1 MRFPE
6 DPQDGDGISL
16 PLHASELPSGRNIP
30 QVDGVWKDVF
40 QDDTVDVSAAPVLHS
55 VPCVGYVISEVPI
68 PGKVDPKKYISDIKR
83 TKTPMSM
90 MSSLQQGESVE
101 LPDGTTLH
109 GPLVDR
115 DEKL

>member
-1 MRFPE
+1 
-6 DPQDGDGISL
+6 
-16 PLHASELPSGRNIP
+16 
-30 QVDGVWKDVF
+30 
-40 QDDTVDVSAAPVLHS
+40 
-55 VPCVGYVISEVPI
+55 
-68 PGKVDPKKYISDIKR
+68 
-83 TKTPMSM
+83 MSM